1 MNMAGE
7 EEVSKSSLAQDEE
20 YEQVTF
26 YNHFWVFKK
35 TGEELR
41 LMAKA
46 NDIKDL
52 VFEGSKFGAIVNS
65 DISVTIEEVTGNDK
79 CC

>member
-1 MNMAGE
+1 MDMAGE
-7 EEVSKSSLAQDEE
+7 EVVNKSSLAQDTT
-20 YEQVTF
+20 YEKVTS

-35 TGEELR
+35 SGEEMR
-41 LMAKA
+41 LMANA

-65 DISVTIEEVTGNDK
+65 DIRVTIEEVTGNDIY
-79 CC
+79 C

>member
-1 MNMAGE
+1 MAGE
-7 EEVSKSSLAQDEE
+7 EVVSKSSLAQDAT
-20 YEQVTF
+20 YEKVTS
-26 YNHFWVFKK
+26 YNHFWAFKK
-35 TGEELR
+35 NGEEIR

-65 DISVTIEEVTGNDK
+65 DIRVTIEEATGNYIY
-79 CC
+79 C